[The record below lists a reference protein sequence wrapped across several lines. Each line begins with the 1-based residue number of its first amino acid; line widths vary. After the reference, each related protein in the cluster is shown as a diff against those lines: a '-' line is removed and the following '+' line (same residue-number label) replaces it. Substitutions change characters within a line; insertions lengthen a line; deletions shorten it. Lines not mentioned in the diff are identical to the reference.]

1 VGAGPW
7 TCSFGGQAAADPN
20 HRSADGAAD
29 SPLRLQRGDEP
40 PLTGSLALFA
50 LLLPSDVDVHGM
62 DQHLEITSF
71 QTDLSSHDGLRAC
84 ATRSAISGANRA

>member
-7 TCSFGGQAAADPN
+7 TSSFGGQAAADPN

-29 SPLRLQRGDEP
+29 SPLRLQRSDES
-40 PLTGSLALFA
+40 PLAGGLALFA
-50 LLLPSDVDVHGM
+50 LPLPNDVDVHGM

-71 QTDLSSHDGLRAC
+71 RVFL
-84 ATRSAISGANRA
+84 